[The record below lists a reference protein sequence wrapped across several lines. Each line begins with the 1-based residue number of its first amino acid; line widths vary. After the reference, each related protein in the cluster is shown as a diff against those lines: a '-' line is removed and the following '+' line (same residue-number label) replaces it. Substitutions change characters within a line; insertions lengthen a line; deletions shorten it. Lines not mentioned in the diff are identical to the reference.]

1 MFFFV
6 TLLLNRENDGQVK
19 VIEFVILKLIF
30 ELLILQILENYDF

>member
-1 MFFFV
+1 MFFIV

-30 ELLILQILENYDF
+30 ELLILKVLENDDF

>member
-30 ELLILQILENYDF
+30 ELLILKVLENDDF